1 MKTKDVSMNIDKSS
15 GIPVYVQFE
24 EQIRLLI
31 KRGILTNGDALPTV
45 RGLAVELG
53 INANTVARA
62 YRDLQNQG
70 VLRLERGVGTFVADT
85 ARRPAEQRV
94 FRDLDKKVAAVI
106 RIAKEANLTASE
118 VSRFIELRWKEED
131 HA

>member
-1 MKTKDVSMNIDKSS
+1 MKTKDISMTIDKSS

-31 KRGILTNGDALPTV
+31 KRGTLTNGDALPTV
-45 RGLAVELG
+45 RSLAVELG

-85 ARRPAEQRV
+85 ARRPAEKSV
-94 FRDLDKKVAAVI
+94 FRDLDKKVGAVI
-106 RIAKEANLTASE
+106 RAAKEANLTASE

-131 HA
+131 HD

>member
-1 MKTKDVSMNIDKSS
+1 MKTRDISLNIDKSS

-45 RGLAVELG
+45 RSLAVELG

-85 ARRPAEQRV
+85 AGRPAEQSV
-94 FRDLDKKVAAVI
+94 FRDLDKRVGEVI
-106 RIAKEANLTASE
+106 RAAKEANLTASE
-118 VSRFIELRWKEED
+118 VSRYIELRWKEED
-131 HA
+131 HD

>member
-45 RGLAVELG
+45 RSLAVELG

-85 ARRPAEQRV
+85 AGRPAEKSV
-94 FRDLDKKVAAVI
+94 FRDLDKKVGEVILAA
-106 RIAKEANLTASE
+106 RKANLTASE

>member
-45 RGLAVELG
+45 RSLAVELG

-85 ARRPAEQRV
+85 ARRPAEQSV
-94 FRDLDKKVAAVI
+94 FRDLDKKVGAVI

>member
-24 EQIRLLI
+24 EQIQLLI
-31 KRGILTNGDALPTV
+31 KRGLLTNGDALPTV
-45 RGLAVELG
+45 RSLAVELG

-85 ARRPAEQRV
+85 AGRPAAQSV
-94 FRDLDKKVAAVI
+94 FKDLDKKVDQVI
-106 RIAKEANLTASE
+106 VAAKEANLTASE
-118 VSRFIELRWKEED
+118 VSRFIELRWKEND

>member
-1 MKTKDVSMNIDKSS
+1 MKTTEFSLNIDKTS

-24 EQIRLLI
+24 EQIHLLI
-31 KRGILTNGDALPTV
+31 KRGVLTQGDALPTV
-45 RGLAVELG
+45 RSLAVELG

-85 ARRPAEQRV
+85 AERPAEQKV
-94 FRDLDKKVAAVI
+94 FKILDRKVGEVI
-106 RIAKEANLTASE
+106 RAAKKANLTASE
-118 VSRFIELRWKEED
+118 ISRFIELRWKEDD